1 MLHPAFMKE
10 LLDDEVALAA
20 QRLGDRAAGLTHDG
34 RYITCHLEGS
44 TGAQVYLRLDAPAY
58 DAEPVRVAVC
68 DLEGSPL
75 PEPLW
80 PLAYGRATTRSP
92 ASRSSASEGS
102 SSTTRTYR
110 PLQRCRGCGLAA
122 SWLPNLANQTPNQIT
137 DRLSSHMRH
146 SPRYRCTSCHLRLR
160 VSYAAREASRHIY
173 CRVEGRPALPDP
185 SWRLALLGRHPDY
198 VRFAHAKGTS
208 EYRGN

>member
-80 PLAYGRATTRSP
+80 PPGLWAGDHPVTRQPFVCIRGVFEYYTHLSAP
-92 ASRSSASEGS
+92 AKVQGVW
-102 SSTTRTYR
+102 TRC
-110 PLQRCRGCGLAA
+110 QLAA
-122 SWLPNLANQTPNQIT
+122 KPRQSDPEPDHRPSQ
-137 DRLSSHMRH
+137 LSH
-146 SPRYRCTSCHLRLR
+146 
-160 VSYAAREASRHIY
+160 E
-173 CRVEGRPALPDP
+173 ALPSLP
-185 SWRLALLGRHPDY
+185 LHVLPPQTQSVLCSP
-198 VRFAHAKGTS
+198 
-208 EYRGN
+208 